1 MADDTPTGP
10 VEMGAEMDYAEHDK
24 TYHRFLTLAKY
35 VSLVVAALMISMAFG
50 FFTTAGF
57 FSGTVLFMIICGVGY
72 FVLRDL
78 PAHIT

>member
-35 VSLVVAALMISMAFG
+35 ASLVCGGLLASMAFA

-57 FSGTVLFMIICGVGY
+57 FSGAVLFILICAAGY
-72 FVLRDL
+72 FLLRDL
-78 PAHIT
+78 PRHIT